1 VRREIA
7 KKIAEECEMDEMEAQ
22 VYNLPFKMK
31 VQSIMDDN
39 KAIDEL
45 TAKDKAQME
54 REANEEIE
62 VNFPS
67 YFDEFQKKL
76 LSISN
81 ERIGATGAAAQGLS
95 QAEPAEV

>member
-1 VRREIA
+1 
-7 KKIAEECEMDEMEAQ
+7 MDEMEAQ

>member
-22 VYNLPFKMK
+22 VYDLPFKMK

-45 TAKDKAQME
+45 TAKDKARME
-54 REANEEIE
+54 REAE
-62 VNFPS
+62 
-67 YFDEFQKKL
+67 
-76 LSISN
+76 
-81 ERIGATGAAAQGLS
+81 
-95 QAEPAEV
+95 

>member
-7 KKIAEECEMDEMEAQ
+7 KKIAEEDEMDEMEAQ

-54 REANEEIE
+54 REAE
-62 VNFPS
+62 
-67 YFDEFQKKL
+67 
-76 LSISN
+76 
-81 ERIGATGAAAQGLS
+81 
-95 QAEPAEV
+95 